1 LEWFKKNLMRRI
13 IFKNLRTSA
22 LIRAARVLPKSDRPK
37 ILVVV
42 ALQIGLGFLDLLG
55 VAVFGVLGALSVTGV
70 QSLQPGNR
78 VSAVLDFLS
87 LTNFS
92 FQSQVAILAVSA
104 AAILVLRTLLSI
116 VFTRRIFFFLSR
128 RSATIS
134 SSLISKF
141 LSQSLT
147 EVQSRSTQDTLYS
160 VTAGVSAITLGV
172 LGTATT
178 IVSDASLLLI
188 MVVGLF
194 VVDPTIAITTIVFFG
209 TLGLILYR
217 SMNVKAHELG
227 FKVSSLNVKSNEKII
242 EVLTSYR
249 ESVVRNRRDYYA
261 REIGRLR
268 MGLAD
273 VLAEMQFMPNISKY
287 VIESGIVIGAILIAG
302 VQFAIQDARHAV
314 ATLTV
319 FLAAGTRI
327 APAIMRL
334 QQSAIQIKSGI
345 GSAIPTLEL
354 IESLHGVESIQEV
367 DDSLDVNHVGFKSE
381 VTLKEVSF
389 RYPNQSKNALNNIS
403 VSIENGESLA
413 IVGPSGAGKTT
424 FVDVLLG
431 VLKPDSGEIVISSL
445 DPIESISK
453 WPGAISYVPQDVVIS
468 NGTIREN
475 IAMGFPMEV
484 ASDELIWDA
493 LDIAQLTDFVK
504 ALPLNIDTPVGDRGT
519 KISGGQRQRL
529 GIARA
534 MFTKPKLL
542 VLDEATSSLDGQTE
556 ADISDAIQ
564 NLKGTVTVVLIA
576 HRLSTVRNAGQVM
589 YMADGEVMARGSFE
603 EVRAAVP
610 DFDRQAQLMG
620 L

>member
-1 LEWFKKNLMRRI
+1 MRRV
-13 IFKNLRTSA
+13 KLDNLRSSA
-22 LIRAARVLPKSDRPK
+22 LFRAARILPKVDRPK
-37 ILVVV
+37 ILIVIV
-42 ALQIGLGFLDLLG
+42 LQIGLGFLDLVG
-55 VAVFGVLGALSVTGV
+55 VAAFGVLGALSVTGV

-78 VSAVLDFLS
+78 VAAVLDVLN

-104 AAILVLRTLLSI
+104 AAILVLRTVLSI
-116 VFTRRIFFFLSR
+116 IFTRRIFFFLSR

-134 SSLISKF
+134 SSLISKL

-188 MVVGLF
+188 MVMGLF
-194 VVDPTIAITTIVFFG
+194 IVDPTIAVTTIVFFG

-217 SMNVKAHELG
+217 SMNVKAHNLG
-227 FKVSSLNVKSNEKII
+227 FKVASLNVKSNEKII
-242 EVLTSYR
+242 EILTSYR

-268 MGLAD
+268 LGLAD

-302 VQFAIQDARHAV
+302 VQFAIQDARNAV

-345 GSAIPTLEL
+345 GSATPTLEL
-354 IESLHGVESIQEV
+354 IESLDGVEGIKEV
-367 DDSLDVNHVGFKSE
+367 EDTFDLNHVGFKSE
-381 VTLKEVSF
+381 VTLKGVSF
-389 RYPNQSKNALNNIS
+389 RYPNQGRNALNNVS
-403 VSIENGESLA
+403 VNIESGQSFA

-431 VLKPDSGEIVISSL
+431 VLKPDSGEIVISNL
-445 DPIESISK
+445 DPIGSISK

-475 IAMGFPMEV
+475 IAMGFPIDV

-493 LDIAQLTDFVK
+493 LEIAQLTDFVK
-504 ALPLNIDTPVGDRGT
+504 ALPLNIDTPVGERGT

-564 NLKGTVTVVLIA
+564 NLKGKVTVVLIA

-589 YMADGEVMARGSFE
+589 YMADGQVIARGTFE
-603 EVRAAVP
+603 EVREAVP

>member
-1 LEWFKKNLMRRI
+1 MKMHLSGNFKS
-13 IFKNLRTSA
+13 SA
-22 LIRAARVLPKSDRPK
+22 FIRSARVLPKVDRPK
-37 ILVVV
+37 IILVVI
-42 ALQIGLGFLDLLG
+42 LQIGLGFLDLLG
-55 VAVFGVLGALSVTGV
+55 VAAFGVLGALSVTGV

-78 VSAVLDFLS
+78 VAAVLDLLN

-92 FQSQVAILAVSA
+92 FQNQVAILAISA
-104 AAILVLRTLLSI
+104 SVILVLRTVLSI
-116 VFTRRIFFFLSR
+116 IFTRKIFFFLSR
-128 RSATIS
+128 RGATIS
-134 SSLISKF
+134 STLISKL

-188 MVVGLF
+188 MVAGLF
-194 VVDPTIAITTIVFFG
+194 IVDPTIAVTTIIFFG
-209 TLGLILYR
+209 SLGLILYR
-217 SMNVKAHELG
+217 SMNVKAHNLG
-227 FKVSSLNVKSNEKII
+227 FQVASLSVKSNEKII

-268 MGLAD
+268 LGLAD

-287 VIESGIVIGAILIAG
+287 VIESGIVIGAVLIAG
-302 VQFAIQDARHAV
+302 AQFAIQDARHAV

-354 IESLHGVESIQEV
+354 IESLHGVEAIERV
-367 DDSLDVNHVGFKSE
+367 DDTLDVKHIGFMSE
-381 VTLKEVSF
+381 VALKGVSF
-389 RYPNQSKNALNNIS
+389 RYPNQSKNALNNIT
-403 VSIENGESLA
+403 VNIKIGESLA

-424 FVDVLLG
+424 LIDVLLG
-431 VLKPDSGEIVISSL
+431 VLKPSSGEITISNV
-445 DPIESISK
+445 DPLASINK

-468 NGTIREN
+468 NGTVREN
-475 IAMGFPMEV
+475 IAIGFPIEV

-493 LDIAQLTDFVK
+493 IEIAQLTDFVK
-504 ALPLNIDTPVGDRGT
+504 SLSLSLDTPVGERGT

-542 VLDEATSSLDGQTE
+542 VLDEATSSLDAQTE
-556 ADISDAIQ
+556 ADISGAIQ

-576 HRLSTVRNAGQVM
+576 HRLSTVRNAGQVI
-589 YMADGEVMARGSFE
+589 YMDNGEIVARGTFE
-603 EVRAAVP
+603 EVRKSVP
-610 DFDRQAQLMG
+610 DFDQQAQLMG

>member
-1 LEWFKKNLMRRI
+1 MRR
-13 IFKNLRTSA
+13 FKLDNLRSSA
-22 LIRAARVLPKSDRPK
+22 LFRAARVLPKVDRPK
-37 ILVVV
+37 ILIVVV
-42 ALQIGLGFLDLLG
+42 LQIGLGFLDLLG
-55 VAVFGVLGALSVTGV
+55 VAAFGVLGALSVTGV

-78 VSAVLDFLS
+78 VAAVLDVLN

-104 AAILVLRTLLSI
+104 AAILVLRTVLSI
-116 VFTRRIFFFLSR
+116 IFTRRIFFFLSR

-134 SSLISKF
+134 SALISKL

-194 VVDPTIAITTIVFFG
+194 VVDPTIAVTTIVFFG

-217 SMNVKAHELG
+217 SMNVKAHNLG
-227 FKVSSLNVKSNEKII
+227 FKVASLNVKSNEKII

-268 MGLAD
+268 LGLAD

-302 VQFAIQDARHAV
+302 VQFAMQDARNAV

-334 QQSAIQIKSGI
+334 QQSAILIKSGI
-345 GSAIPTLEL
+345 GSATPTLEL
-354 IESLHGVESIQEV
+354 IESLHGVESIKEV
-367 DDSLDVNHVGFKSE
+367 EDTLDVNHFGFRSE
-381 VTLKEVSF
+381 VTLKGVSF
-389 RYPNQSKNALNNIS
+389 RYPNQSRNALNN
-403 VSIENGESLA
+403 VTVDIENGESLA

-431 VLKPDSGEIVISSL
+431 VLKPNSGEILISDL
-445 DPIESISK
+445 DPIGSISK

-475 IAMGFPMEV
+475 IAMGFPIDV

-493 LDIAQLTDFVK
+493 LEIAQLTDFVK
-504 ALPLNIDTPVGDRGT
+504 ALPLNIDTPVGERGT

-589 YMADGEVMARGSFE
+589 YMADGQVVARGTFD
-603 EVRAAVP
+603 EVREAVP

>member
-367 DDSLDVNHVGFKSE
+367 EDSLDVNHVGFKSE

-389 RYPNQSKNALNNIS
+389 RYPNQSKNALTNIS
-403 VSIENGESLA
+403 VSIANGESLA

-431 VLKPDSGEIVISSL
+431 VLKPDSGDIEISSL
-445 DPIESISK
+445 DPIGSISK

>member
-1 LEWFKKNLMRRI
+1 MKAYFLNRL
-13 IFKNLRTSA
+13 NVSA
-22 LIRAARVLPKSDRPK
+22 LARSARVLPKKDRPK
-37 ILVVV
+37 IVIVVM
-42 ALQIGLGFLDLLG
+42 LQIGLGFLDLLG
-55 VAVFGVLGALSVTGV
+55 VAAFGVLGALSVTGV
-70 QSLQPGNR
+70 QSKEPGNR
-78 VSAVLDFLS
+78 VSEVLDLLN
-87 LTNFS
+87 LTNFT

-104 AAILVLRTLLSI
+104 ASILVLRTILSI
-116 VFTRRIFFFLSR
+116 VFTRKIFFFLSR
-128 RSATIS
+128 RGATIS
-134 SSLISKF
+134 SALISKL
-141 LSQSLT
+141 LSQTLT

-160 VTAGVSAITLGV
+160 VTSGVSAITLGV

-188 MVVGLF
+188 MVAGLF
-194 VVDPTIAITTIVFFG
+194 IVDPTMAVTTIIFFG
-209 TLGLILYR
+209 TLGFILYR
-217 SMNVKAHELG
+217 TMNVKAHNLG
-227 FKVSSLNVKSNEKII
+227 FQVASLNVKSNEKII

-268 MGLAD
+268 LGLAD
-273 VLAEMQFMPNISKY
+273 VLAEIQFMPNISKY
-287 VIESGIVIGAILIAG
+287 VIESGIVIGALIIAG
-302 VQFAIQDARHAV
+302 AQFAVQDARQAV

-345 GSAIPTLEL
+345 GSAIPTLDL
-354 IESLHGVESIQEV
+354 IESLHGVDNIDPVE
-367 DDSLDVNHVGFKSE
+367 DSLDVIHDGFEANVALSS
-381 VTLKEVSF
+381 VRF
-389 RYPNQSKNALNNIS
+389 RYPNQDTNALNEITFT
-403 VSIENGESLA
+403 IRAGDSLA

-424 FVDVLLG
+424 LVDVLLG
-431 VLKPDSGEIVISSL
+431 VLNANSGKV
-445 DPIESISK
+445 SISGVNPLDSIAK
-453 WPGAISYVPQDVVIS
+453 WPGAISYVPQDVVIT

-475 IAMGFPMEV
+475 IAMGFPSVV
-484 ASDELIWDA
+484 ATDELVWDA
-493 LDIAQLTDFVK
+493 IKIAQLTEFVES
-504 ALPLNIDTPVGDRGT
+504 LPFGLDTPVGERGT

-556 ADISDAIQ
+556 ADISHSIQ
-564 NLKGTVTVVLIA
+564 KLQGSVTVVLIA
-576 HRLSTVRNAGQVM
+576 HRLSTVRNVNQVI
-589 YMADGEVMARGSFE
+589 YMAGGEIVARGNFE

>member
-1 LEWFKKNLMRRI
+1 MRRV
-13 IFKNLRTSA
+13 KLDNLRSSA
-22 LIRAARVLPKSDRPK
+22 LFRAARILPKVDRPK
-37 ILVVV
+37 ILIVIV
-42 ALQIGLGFLDLLG
+42 LQIGLGFLDLVG
-55 VAVFGVLGALSVTGV
+55 VAAFGVLGALSVTGV

-78 VSAVLDFLS
+78 VAAVLDVLN

-104 AAILVLRTLLSI
+104 AAILVLRTVLSI
-116 VFTRRIFFFLSR
+116 IFTRRIFFFLSR

-134 SSLISKF
+134 SSLISKL

-188 MVVGLF
+188 MVMGLF
-194 VVDPTIAITTIVFFG
+194 IVDPTIAVTTIVFFG

-217 SMNVKAHELG
+217 SMNVKAHNLG
-227 FKVSSLNVKSNEKII
+227 FKVASLNVKSNEKII

-268 MGLAD
+268 LGLAD

-302 VQFAIQDARHAV
+302 VQFAIQDARNAV

-345 GSAIPTLEL
+345 GSATPTLEL
-354 IESLHGVESIQEV
+354 IESLDGVEGIKEV
-367 DDSLDVNHVGFKSE
+367 EDTLDLNHVGFKSE
-381 VTLKEVSF
+381 VTLKGVSF
-389 RYPNQSKNALNNIS
+389 RYPNQGRNALNNVS
-403 VSIENGESLA
+403 VNIESGQLFA

-431 VLKPDSGEIVISSL
+431 VLKPDSGEIVISNL
-445 DPIESISK
+445 DPIGSISK

-475 IAMGFPMEV
+475 IAMGFPIDV

-493 LDIAQLTDFVK
+493 LEIAQLTDFVK
-504 ALPLNIDTPVGDRGT
+504 ALPLNIDTPVGERGT

-564 NLKGTVTVVLIA
+564 NLKGKVTVVLIA

-589 YMADGEVMARGSFE
+589 YMADGQVIARGTFE
-603 EVRAAVP
+603 EVREAVP

>member
-1 LEWFKKNLMRRI
+1 MKMHLSGNFKS
-13 IFKNLRTSA
+13 SA
-22 LIRAARVLPKSDRPK
+22 FIRSARVLPKVDRPK
-37 ILVVV
+37 IILVVI
-42 ALQIGLGFLDLLG
+42 LQIGLGFLDLLG
-55 VAVFGVLGALSVTGV
+55 VAAFGVLGALSVTGV

-78 VSAVLDFLS
+78 VAAVLDLLN

-92 FQSQVAILAVSA
+92 FQSQVAILAISA
-104 AAILVLRTLLSI
+104 SVILVLRTVLSI
-116 VFTRRIFFFLSR
+116 IFTRKIFFFLSR
-128 RSATIS
+128 RGATIS
-134 SSLISKF
+134 SALISKL

-188 MVVGLF
+188 MVAGLF
-194 VVDPTIAITTIVFFG
+194 IVDPTIAVTTIIFFG
-209 TLGLILYR
+209 SLGLILYR
-217 SMNVKAHELG
+217 SMNVKAHNLG
-227 FKVSSLNVKSNEKII
+227 FQVASLSVKSNEKII

-268 MGLAD
+268 LGLAD

-287 VIESGIVIGAILIAG
+287 VIESGIVIGAVLIAG
-302 VQFAIQDARHAV
+302 AQFAIQDARHAV

-354 IESLHGVESIQEV
+354 IESLHGIETIQQV
-367 DDSLDVNHVGFKSE
+367 DDTLDVKHIGFMSE
-381 VTLKEVSF
+381 VVLKGVSF
-389 RYPNQSKNALNNIS
+389 RYPNQSKDALNNVTVNIK
-403 VSIENGESLA
+403 IGESLA

-424 FVDVLLG
+424 LVDVLLG
-431 VLKPDSGEIVISSL
+431 VLKPSSGEITISNV
-445 DPIESISK
+445 DPLASINK

-475 IAMGFPMEV
+475 IAMGFPIEV

-493 LDIAQLTDFVK
+493 IEIAQLTDFVK
-504 ALPLNIDTPVGDRGT
+504 SLPLSLDTPVGERGT

-556 ADISDAIQ
+556 ADISGAIQ

-576 HRLSTVRNAGQVM
+576 HRLSTVRNTGQVM
-589 YMADGEVMARGSFE
+589 YMDNGEIVARGTFE
-603 EVRAAVP
+603 EVRKSVP
-610 DFDRQAQLMG
+610 DFDQQAQLMG

>member
-1 LEWFKKNLMRRI
+1 MKAYFVNRLNV
-13 IFKNLRTSA
+13 SA
-22 LIRAARVLPKSDRPK
+22 LVRSARVLPKKDRPK
-37 ILVVV
+37 IVLVIF
-42 ALQIGLGFLDLLG
+42 LQIGLGFLDLLG
-55 VAVFGVLGALSVTGV
+55 VAAFGVLGALSVTGV
-70 QSLQPGNR
+70 QSKRPGNR
-78 VSAVLDFLS
+78 VSAVLETLN
-87 LTNFS
+87 LTNFT
-92 FQSQVAILAVSA
+92 FQNQVAILAVSA
-104 AAILVLRTLLSI
+104 ASILVLRTVLSI
-116 VFTRRIFFFLSR
+116 VFTRKIFFFLSR
-128 RSATIS
+128 RGATIS
-134 SSLISKF
+134 STIIAKL

-147 EVQSRSTQDTLYS
+147 EVQARSTQDTLYS

-188 MVVGLF
+188 MFIGLF
-194 VVDPTIAITTIVFFG
+194 IVDPTIALTTIFFFG
-209 TLGLILYR
+209 FLGLILYR
-217 SMNVKAHELG
+217 SMNVKAHNLG
-227 FKVSSLNVKSNEKII
+227 FQLASLNVKSNEKII

-268 MGLAD
+268 LGLAD

-287 VIESGIVIGAILIAG
+287 VIESGIVIGALVIAG
-302 VQFAIQDARHAV
+302 AQFAMQDARQAV

-354 IESLHGVESIQEV
+354 IESLQGVDNIEPVE
-367 DDSLDVNHVGFKSE
+367 DSLDVIHDGFTANVALSS
-381 VTLKEVSF
+381 VRF
-389 RYPNQSKNALNNIS
+389 RYPNQETNALNEIS
-403 VSIENGESLA
+403 FTINAGDSLA

-424 FVDVLLG
+424 LVDVLLG
-431 VLKPDSGEIVISSL
+431 VLNANAGKV
-445 DPIESISK
+445 SISGVNPLDSIGK

-475 IAMGFPMEV
+475 IAMGFPSVV
-484 ASDELIWDA
+484 ATDELVWDA
-493 LDIAQLTDFVK
+493 IKIAQLTEFVES
-504 ALPLNIDTPVGDRGT
+504 LPFGLDTPVGERGT

-564 NLKGTVTVVLIA
+564 KLQGSVTVVLIA
-576 HRLSTVRNAGQVM
+576 HRLSTVRNVNQVI
-589 YMADGEVMARGSFE
+589 YMADGEIVARGNFD

>member
-1 LEWFKKNLMRRI
+1 MRRV
-13 IFKNLRTSA
+13 KLDNLRSSA
-22 LIRAARVLPKSDRPK
+22 LFRAARILPKVDRPK
-37 ILVVV
+37 ILIVIV
-42 ALQIGLGFLDLLG
+42 LQIGLGFLDLVG
-55 VAVFGVLGALSVTGV
+55 VAAFGVLGALSVTGV

-78 VSAVLDFLS
+78 VAAVLDVLN

-104 AAILVLRTLLSI
+104 AAILVLRTVLSI
-116 VFTRRIFFFLSR
+116 IFTRRIFFFLSR

-134 SSLISKF
+134 SSLISKL

-188 MVVGLF
+188 MVMGLF
-194 VVDPTIAITTIVFFG
+194 IVDPTIAVTTIVFFG

-217 SMNVKAHELG
+217 SMNVKAYNLG
-227 FKVSSLNVKSNEKII
+227 FKVASLNVKSNEKIT

-268 MGLAD
+268 LGLAD

-302 VQFAIQDARHAV
+302 VQFAIQDARNAV

-345 GSAIPTLEL
+345 GSATPTLEL
-354 IESLHGVESIQEV
+354 IESLDGVEGIKEV
-367 DDSLDVNHVGFKSE
+367 EDTLDLNHVGFKSE
-381 VTLKEVSF
+381 VTLKGVSF
-389 RYPNQSKNALNNIS
+389 RYPNQGRNALNNVS
-403 VSIENGESLA
+403 VNIESGQSFA

-431 VLKPDSGEIVISSL
+431 VLKPDSGEIVISNL
-445 DPIESISK
+445 DPIGSIGK

-475 IAMGFPMEV
+475 IAMGFPIDV

-493 LDIAQLTDFVK
+493 IEIAQLTDFVK
-504 ALPLNIDTPVGDRGT
+504 ALPLNIDTPVGERGT

-564 NLKGTVTVVLIA
+564 NLKGKVTVVLIA

-589 YMADGEVMARGSFE
+589 YMADGQVIARGTFE
-603 EVRAAVP
+603 EVRETVP

>member
-1 LEWFKKNLMRRI
+1 MKAHFLNRLDV
-13 IFKNLRTSA
+13 SA
-22 LIRAARVLPKSDRPK
+22 LVRSARVLPKKDRPK
-37 ILVVV
+37 IVFVVI
-42 ALQIGLGFLDLLG
+42 LQIGLGFLDLLG
-55 VAVFGVLGALSVTGV
+55 VAAFGVLGALSVTGV
-70 QSLQPGNR
+70 QSKQPGNR
-78 VSAVLDFLS
+78 VSEVLDFLN
-87 LTNFS
+87 LTNFT

-104 AAILVLRTLLSI
+104 ASILVLRTILSI

-128 RSATIS
+128 RGATIS
-134 SSLISKF
+134 SALISKL

-147 EVQSRSTQDTLYS
+147 EVQSRPTQDTLYS
-160 VTAGVSAITLGV
+160 VTTGVSAITLGV

-188 MVVGLF
+188 MVAGLF
-194 VVDPTIAITTIVFFG
+194 IVDPTIAVTTVIFFG

-217 SMNVKAHELG
+217 SMNVKAHNLG
-227 FKVSSLNVKSNEKII
+227 FQVASLNVKSNEKII

-268 MGLAD
+268 LALAD

-287 VIESGIVIGAILIAG
+287 VIESGIVIGALVIAG
-302 VQFAIQDARHAV
+302 VQFAMQDARQAV

-345 GSAIPTLEL
+345 GSATPTLEL
-354 IESLHGVESIQEV
+354 IESLHGVENIDPVE
-367 DDSLDVNHVGFKSE
+367 DSLDVIHDGFDANVALSD
-381 VTLKEVSF
+381 VRF
-389 RYPNQSKNALNNIS
+389 RYPHQERNALNEITFTIKAGN
-403 VSIENGESLA
+403 SLA

-424 FVDVLLG
+424 LVDVLLG
-431 VLKPDSGEIVISSL
+431 VLNANAGTV
-445 DPIESISK
+445 SISGVNPLDSIGK

-475 IAMGFPMEV
+475 IAMGFPSVV
-484 ASDELIWDA
+484 ATDELVWDA
-493 LDIAQLTDFVK
+493 IKIAQLTEFVES
-504 ALPLNIDTPVGDRGT
+504 LPFGLDTPVGERGT

-564 NLKGTVTVVLIA
+564 KLQGAVTVVLIA
-576 HRLSTVRNAGQVM
+576 HRLSTVRNVNQVI
-589 YMADGEVMARGSFE
+589 YMAGGEIVARGNFD

>member
-1 LEWFKKNLMRRI
+1 MNKNLLSS
-13 IFKNLRTSA
+13 FNSSA
-22 LIRAARVLPKSDRPK
+22 LMRSARVLPKVDRPK
-37 ILVVV
+37 IILVII
-42 ALQIGLGFLDLLG
+42 LQIGLGFLDLLG
-55 VAVFGVLGALSVTGV
+55 VAAFGVLGALSVTGV

-78 VSAVLDFLS
+78 VGAVLEFLN
-87 LTNFS
+87 LENFS
-92 FQSQVAILAVSA
+92 FQTQVAILAISA
-104 AAILVLRTLLSI
+104 AAILVLRTVLSI
-116 VFTRRIFFFLSR
+116 VFTKRILFFLSR
-128 RSATIS
+128 RGATIS
-134 SSLISKF
+134 ALLVSKV

-147 EVQSRSTQDTLYS
+147 EVQSKSTQDTLYS
-160 VTAGVSAITLGV
+160 VTGGVSAITLGV

-178 IVSDASLLLI
+178 IVSDASLLII
-188 MVVGLF
+188 MFAGLF
-194 VVDPTIAITTIVFFG
+194 IVDPIIALTTILFFG
-209 TLGLILYR
+209 SLGFILYR
-217 SMNVKAHELG
+217 SMNVKAHDLG
-227 FKVSSLNVKSNEKII
+227 FQVAAMSVKSNEKII

-268 MGLAD
+268 LGLAD
-273 VLAEMQFMPNISKY
+273 VLAEIQFMPNISKY
-287 VIESGIVIGAILIAG
+287 VIESGIVIGAVLIAG
-302 VQFAIQDARHAV
+302 AQFAIQDARHAV

-334 QQSAIQIKSGI
+334 QQSAVQIKSGI

-354 IESLHGVESIQEV
+354 IDSLHGVERIESVE
-367 DDSLDVNHVGFKSE
+367 DSLQVAHDGFHSRVRLAGIRFKYPNQMNHALLDVN
-381 VTLKEVSF
+381 
-389 RYPNQSKNALNNIS
+389 
-403 VSIENGESLA
+403 VSIESGESLA

-431 VLKPDSGEIVISSL
+431 VLKPNSGDVHISDL
-445 DPIESISK
+445 EPLAAISR

-475 IAMGFPMEV
+475 IAMGFPIEV
-484 ASDELIWDA
+484 ASDELVWDA
-493 LDIAQLTDFVK
+493 LEIAQLTEFVK
-504 ALPLNIDTPVGDRGT
+504 SLPLGLDTPVGERGT

-564 NLKGTVTVVLIA
+564 RLKGMVTVVLIA
-576 HRLSTVRNAGQVM
+576 HRLSTVRNASLVV
-589 YMADGEVMARGSFE
+589 YMSNGEIVARGTFE
-603 EVRAAVP
+603 EVRKAVP
-610 DFDRQAQLMG
+610 DFDHQAQLMG